1 MRLDSIGVTGGV
13 GTVEVSGGLKWY
25 RDSPTYG
32 NGIKGGLRAKFMKG
46 KIDILATAQ
55 FGSVGTNKYWYVDA
69 MAAKE
74 GGWNKPSAFTIY
86 GFGGGAWYHMS
97 PLSSPP
103 PAESITQQE
112 LTHLNDPDFE
122 PGLTLSG
129 MNYTPN
135 AGIDLGFKA
144 TIVFGDPSSGYAYNG
159 NITALAQFAGGGLQ
173 SIGLTTDVYMLHKK
187 EADGVIEGHVPIKGH
202 GEILFVFATD
212 VFTANF
218 DMFVDVRPNLLVG
231 TGPDKKAGQL
241 EILITPDTWHFYI
254 GRPESR
260 VGLKIAGFVQSGSYF
275 MVGDDLPGVPPP
287 PPNIASLVPADY
299 LVREDI
305 SDASGLAFGTEVSF
319 ADTGDFLVFR
329 YKVNGLVGFDLLFT
343 ASSEME
349 CAGIEDPGI
358 GPFYARGQ
366 LYGAVNAAVSIF
378 VDLWVASGEKDI
390 FTVGVAGMF
399 QCGFANP
406 SWLKGFAHGHYDI
419 LWGAVKGE
427 ATVPFQAGHHC
438 EPPQSNLLDDMDSLG
453 DLSPADRSGLPPIC
467 SDFLICG
474 VDCGVEPQAVFNVKI
489 DQPIDFNEVT
499 SGHQVIPH
507 TVRVV
512 IVKFELKNEL
522 GQIVQNS
529 PILAADRTRASLHPP
544 EYLTPKKQHSVTIV
558 LRAEELIGG
567 QWRPANKSSGGPA
580 IWERTHTFKTDGG
593 IEELKA
599 ENLDY
604 TYPFHRQRFVLQDEC
619 RNAVIRCDNSLA
631 NQPVFKSPYG
641 KRRSF
646 KIVITSMTGGTP
658 MEQAVTPKHN
668 DNSYVAFTLP
678 QLANSRT
685 YSVKLVAKD
694 VFDASNLSFSA
705 DGPAAPPSGS
715 GQSPAQQIANVNL
728 QTMSMGAVASNV
740 STSNQGMVIR
750 TNRVI
755 QGYALR
761 PDEKLLY
768 EYHFRTSNYNTL
780 PDKVTALVNTSTEY
794 TGTTATLPKEVL
806 SPSFTGESFD
816 TYDLVGFKYGPEDL
830 LTIYPLIGVQDAKS
844 DLWHTQFAKPI
855 LYDYYAAIKAS
866 DCSELE
872 LQRSVIWTSN
882 GFITTTTYRDHP
894 DPVGIPPFLT
904 VNFHPLGPLPSS
916 ILSDSEVA
924 PSTTFA
930 MNPGN
935 WSVSANGPATGPPIT
950 TRLQY
955 KTGEW
960 VVKDYQR
967 LQTITPDVISHCGP
981 LNHYTGGDDVYYE
994 MAEPLRSYVIAFQ
1007 NTPYKRMF
1015 NGAYAREVLLLS
1027 TTALCPVQH
1036 RTRRCGL
1043 LQQWHCHLPTYCW
1056 NNTAQMEP
1064 WNGHRCPTTRK
1075 SIRHPYTLNSM
1086 ARSSLFLFLLLLTSL
1101 QLGAQSFHVIAR
1113 NHADSLVL
1121 RWAPGGPCNMAA
1133 VQHLRISRGTLDDR
1147 REHDARTR
1155 ATRVGPDT
1163 IRPWTLEKFIANF
1176 PPEHPY
1182 AGPVVQLLYGEQFV
1196 KDASVNNLA
1205 TAQDASTEL
1214 TMRYSFTL
1222 LMADMDAPMAQALGL
1237 RFADHDVQA
1246 NAHYLYRVID
1256 LGSEHPD
1263 TAIVGVNRS
1272 LGAEVIP
1279 PGPTLYFDEEE
1290 AQVRLKWEKETG
1302 EGSFSAYWVER
1313 ADMSG
1318 AWKRLHATPFLPTMD
1333 KDKPSPL
1340 IYFSD
1345 STMERNY
1352 MPHRYRVL
1360 GITPFGELS
1369 TEAPIVT
1376 AMGRDRTPPT
1386 PPLLTEVKDEKG
1398 KLVVHWEQG
1407 EQGGDLTGY
1416 RVEKA
1421 PTALGGHYPLHA
1433 GVLPKNTASFT
1444 DTSSF
1449 LVGENHYRVAAIDT
1463 AGNVSYSNAGYG
1475 SLIDSIAPAA
1485 PFGVAGAIDTTGL
1498 VTLHWPLGK
1507 EPDLLGY
1514 RVFFA
1519 NAPDHE
1525 FNNVTPYPV
1534 ADTLFR
1540 DTLHSRRSRNV
1551 STIAWWQWIRIS
1563 TTAHSVEALVLTR
1576 PDIVPPVAPV
1586 FKNYLVTDS
1595 AVTIHFIPSSSNDVA
1610 RHELQRK
1617 EQTGTW
1623 STVLTMAANDT
1634 RRTWTDTTVN
1644 GPAYYSYQMLAVD
1657 SAGNISQDGLSLDV
1671 RVHERLKRDAV
1682 RQVTAVRT
1690 DDNMVH
1696 VSWDPVPGK
1705 VKHYVIFRSKDTSE
1719 PMPLGHALAGKNAY
1733 DDIRLT
1739 GKGSYTYLVQAVY
1752 EDGSASAIVR
1762 SQPALEL
1769 R

>member
-1 MRLDSIGVTGGV
+1 M
-13 GTVEVSGGLKWY
+13 VSHA
-25 RDSPTYG
+25 S
-32 NGIKGGLRAKFMKG
+32 AKHN
-46 KIDILATAQ
+46 A
-55 FGSVGTNKYWYVDA
+55 
-69 MAAKE
+69 
-74 GGWNKPSAFTIY
+74 
-86 GFGGGAWYHMS
+86 
-97 PLSSPP
+97 

-112 LTHLNDPDFE
+112 LTHLNDPNFE
-122 PGLTLSG
+122 PGMTLSG
-129 MNYTPN
+129 VNYTPN
-135 AGIDLGFKA
+135 QNIDLGFKA

-438 EPPQSNLLDDMDSLG
+438 EPPQSNLLDDMDPLG

-705 DGPAAPPSGS
+705 DGPVTPPSGS

-806 SPSFTGESFD
+806 SPSFTGERFD

-830 LTIYPLIGVQDAKS
+830 LKIYPLIGVQDAKS

-872 LQRSVIWTSN
+872 LQRSVVTTSN
-882 GFITTTTYRDHP
+882 GFFPTVTYRDHP

-930 MNPGN
+930 MSPGN
-935 WSVSANGPATGPPIT
+935 WSVSADGPATGPPIT

-960 VVKDYQR
+960 VVKDYLR

-981 LNHYTGGDDVYYE
+981 LNHNPGGDDVVNE

-1015 NGAYAREVLLLS
+1015 NGAYGAKFFFYPPPPCAQSSIEPGDVVS
-1027 TTALCPVQH
+1027 YSNGIATFQHTAGITPPRWNPGTGTVAQPPV
-1036 RTRRCGL
+1036 
-1043 LQQWHCHLPTYCW
+1043 P
-1056 NNTAQMEP
+1056 A
-1064 WNGHRCPTTRK
+1064 
-1075 SIRHPYTLNSM
+1075 IRHPYTLNSM

-1113 NHADSLVL
+1113 NHADSVVL
-1121 RWAPGGPCNMAA
+1121 RWAPVAPATWQRYNTFGYRVERLTIDVNTNSRTPSERGSARIRSAHGPWSGS
-1133 VQHLRISRGTLDDR
+1133 L
-1147 REHDARTR
+1147 
-1155 ATRVGPDT
+1155 
-1163 IRPWTLEKFIANF
+1163 
-1176 PPEHPY
+1176 PPFHQEHPY
-1182 AGPVVQLLYGEQFV
+1182 AGPVVQLLYGEH
-1196 KDASVNNLA
+1196 LG
-1205 TAQDASTEL
+1205 TRMRASTTWPL
-1214 TMRYSFTL
+1214 CKMLPPNSPCATRSPCSWRIWMHPL
-1222 LMADMDAPMAQALGL
+1222 AQALGL

-1246 NAHYLYRVID
+1246 NAHYLYRVITLD
-1256 LGSEHPD
+1256 PEHPD

-1345 STMERNY
+1345 TTMERNY

-1398 KLVVHWEQG
+1398 KLVVHWEQAR
-1407 EQGGDLTGY
+1407 TGW
-1416 RVEKA
+1416 R
-1421 PTALGGHYPLHA
+1421 PHRL
-1433 GVLPKNTASFT
+1433 
-1444 DTSSF
+1444 
-1449 LVGENHYRVAAIDT
+1449 
-1463 AGNVSYSNAGYG
+1463 
-1475 SLIDSIAPAA
+1475 
-1485 PFGVAGAIDTTGL
+1485 
-1498 VTLHWPLGK
+1498 
-1507 EPDLLGY
+1507 
-1514 RVFFA
+1514 
-1519 NAPDHE
+1519 
-1525 FNNVTPYPV
+1525 
-1534 ADTLFR
+1534 
-1540 DTLHSRRSRNV
+1540 SR
-1551 STIAWWQWIRIS
+1551 
-1563 TTAHSVEALVLTR
+1563 
-1576 PDIVPPVAPV
+1576 
-1586 FKNYLVTDS
+1586 
-1595 AVTIHFIPSSSNDVA
+1595 
-1610 RHELQRK
+1610 
-1617 EQTGTW
+1617 
-1623 STVLTMAANDT
+1623 
-1634 RRTWTDTTVN
+1634 
-1644 GPAYYSYQMLAVD
+1644 
-1657 SAGNISQDGLSLDV
+1657 
-1671 RVHERLKRDAV
+1671 
-1682 RQVTAVRT
+1682 
-1690 DDNMVH
+1690 
-1696 VSWDPVPGK
+1696 
-1705 VKHYVIFRSKDTSE
+1705 
-1719 PMPLGHALAGKNAY
+1719 
-1733 DDIRLT
+1733 
-1739 GKGSYTYLVQAVY
+1739 GKGANCVGWSLSVTRW
-1752 EDGSASAIVR
+1752 SASEEHRFIHGHIVL
-1762 SQPALEL
+1762 SCW
-1769 R
+1769 

>member
-1 MRLDSIGVTGGV
+1 
-13 GTVEVSGGLKWY
+13 
-25 RDSPTYG
+25 
-32 NGIKGGLRAKFMKG
+32 
-46 KIDILATAQ
+46 
-55 FGSVGTNKYWYVDA
+55 
-69 MAAKE
+69 
-74 GGWNKPSAFTIY
+74 
-86 GFGGGAWYHMS
+86 
-97 PLSSPP
+97 
-103 PAESITQQE
+103 
-112 LTHLNDPDFE
+112 
-122 PGLTLSG
+122 
-129 MNYTPN
+129 
-135 AGIDLGFKA
+135 
-144 TIVFGDPSSGYAYNG
+144 
-159 NITALAQFAGGGLQ
+159 
-173 SIGLTTDVYMLHKK
+173 
-187 EADGVIEGHVPIKGH
+187 VPIKGH

-438 EPPQSNLLDDMDSLG
+438 EPPQSNLLDDMDPLG

-694 VFDASNLSFSA
+694 VFDASNLSISA

-794 TGTTATLPKEVL
+794 TGTTATLPKE
-806 SPSFTGESFD
+806 
-816 TYDLVGFKYGPEDL
+816 
-830 LTIYPLIGVQDAKS
+830 
-844 DLWHTQFAKPI
+844 
-855 LYDYYAAIKAS
+855 
-866 DCSELE
+866 
-872 LQRSVIWTSN
+872 
-882 GFITTTTYRDHP
+882 
-894 DPVGIPPFLT
+894 
-904 VNFHPLGPLPSS
+904 
-916 ILSDSEVA
+916 
-924 PSTTFA
+924 
-930 MNPGN
+930 
-935 WSVSANGPATGPPIT
+935 
-950 TRLQY
+950 
-955 KTGEW
+955 
-960 VVKDYQR
+960 
-967 LQTITPDVISHCGP
+967 
-981 LNHYTGGDDVYYE
+981 
-994 MAEPLRSYVIAFQ
+994 
-1007 NTPYKRMF
+1007 
-1015 NGAYAREVLLLS
+1015 
-1027 TTALCPVQH
+1027 
-1036 RTRRCGL
+1036 
-1043 LQQWHCHLPTYCW
+1043 
-1056 NNTAQMEP
+1056 
-1064 WNGHRCPTTRK
+1064 
-1075 SIRHPYTLNSM
+1075 
-1086 ARSSLFLFLLLLTSL
+1086 
-1101 QLGAQSFHVIAR
+1101 
-1113 NHADSLVL
+1113 
-1121 RWAPGGPCNMAA
+1121 
-1133 VQHLRISRGTLDDR
+1133 
-1147 REHDARTR
+1147 
-1155 ATRVGPDT
+1155 
-1163 IRPWTLEKFIANF
+1163 
-1176 PPEHPY
+1176 
-1182 AGPVVQLLYGEQFV
+1182 
-1196 KDASVNNLA
+1196 
-1205 TAQDASTEL
+1205 
-1214 TMRYSFTL
+1214 
-1222 LMADMDAPMAQALGL
+1222 
-1237 RFADHDVQA
+1237 
-1246 NAHYLYRVID
+1246 
-1256 LGSEHPD
+1256 
-1263 TAIVGVNRS
+1263 
-1272 LGAEVIP
+1272 
-1279 PGPTLYFDEEE
+1279 
-1290 AQVRLKWEKETG
+1290 
-1302 EGSFSAYWVER
+1302 
-1313 ADMSG
+1313 
-1318 AWKRLHATPFLPTMD
+1318 
-1333 KDKPSPL
+1333 
-1340 IYFSD
+1340 
-1345 STMERNY
+1345 
-1352 MPHRYRVL
+1352 
-1360 GITPFGELS
+1360 
-1369 TEAPIVT
+1369 
-1376 AMGRDRTPPT
+1376 
-1386 PPLLTEVKDEKG
+1386 
-1398 KLVVHWEQG
+1398 
-1407 EQGGDLTGY
+1407 
-1416 RVEKA
+1416 
-1421 PTALGGHYPLHA
+1421 
-1433 GVLPKNTASFT
+1433 
-1444 DTSSF
+1444 
-1449 LVGENHYRVAAIDT
+1449 
-1463 AGNVSYSNAGYG
+1463 
-1475 SLIDSIAPAA
+1475 
-1485 PFGVAGAIDTTGL
+1485 
-1498 VTLHWPLGK
+1498 
-1507 EPDLLGY
+1507 
-1514 RVFFA
+1514 
-1519 NAPDHE
+1519 
-1525 FNNVTPYPV
+1525 
-1534 ADTLFR
+1534 
-1540 DTLHSRRSRNV
+1540 
-1551 STIAWWQWIRIS
+1551 
-1563 TTAHSVEALVLTR
+1563 
-1576 PDIVPPVAPV
+1576 
-1586 FKNYLVTDS
+1586 
-1595 AVTIHFIPSSSNDVA
+1595 
-1610 RHELQRK
+1610 
-1617 EQTGTW
+1617 
-1623 STVLTMAANDT
+1623 
-1634 RRTWTDTTVN
+1634 
-1644 GPAYYSYQMLAVD
+1644 
-1657 SAGNISQDGLSLDV
+1657 
-1671 RVHERLKRDAV
+1671 
-1682 RQVTAVRT
+1682 
-1690 DDNMVH
+1690 
-1696 VSWDPVPGK
+1696 
-1705 VKHYVIFRSKDTSE
+1705 
-1719 PMPLGHALAGKNAY
+1719 
-1733 DDIRLT
+1733 
-1739 GKGSYTYLVQAVY
+1739 
-1752 EDGSASAIVR
+1752 
-1762 SQPALEL
+1762 
-1769 R
+1769 